1 MGSTGSADPDNASL
15 GPPDAVRAVRSANPL
30 DRFTSQG
37 LLRPNI
43 ALRYGL
49 YDARVHDHPTVARYS
64 RLWTELIPTSSSFRT
79 EFDDRGPSSLSSC
92 WISSRCGAFS
102 SRVPGSRGAGLR
114 REARVRGEDTVVAT
128 NDLAL
133 PRAFLATAWASSSGV
148 NDALAEVASTDR
160 AQLRRRPIIEGAP
173 TTRGASAD
181 PLPQQVT
188 RYDDHEVEIAVDA
201 PRAGYLVL
209 TDTFFPGWKAEV
221 DRHASASCRRT
232 RPFEL
237 WRCRRGGIRLPS
249 ATAQRASSL
258 VLGTP
263 SHHCLDSLSRLS
275 LPYAVGYR
283 LSHRSRRLNCS
294 RGRETC
300 RR

>member
-102 SRVPGSRGAGLR
+102 SRVPGSREQVYVEKAGCVGKIRLSR
-114 REARVRGEDTVVAT
+114 H
-128 NDLAL
+128 DLAL

-221 DRHASASCRRT
+221 DGHASAILPANAAFRAVAVPPGRHT
-232 RPFEL
+232 VTFGYRPASVVV
-237 WRCRRGGIRLPS
+237 GVGITLASLLGLAFASIAPPTPS
-249 ATAQRASSL
+249 ATA
-258 VLGTP
+258 
-263 SHHCLDSLSRLS
+263 
-275 LPYAVGYR
+275 YR
-283 LSHRSRRLNCS
+283 IAPAA
-294 RGRETC
+294 
-300 RR
+300 